1 MGTLYNSDVALAK
14 SFQSELFRRP
24 VRNAWL
30 SMPAVLERMRS
41 VSCSQVISKLK
52 MTVGIFCR
60 RATLV
65 AMFSAKLVLPIPGR
79 AARIIRSERP
89 RPVRILSR

>member
-1 MGTLYNSDVALAK
+1 MAWAK

-30 SMPAVLERMRS
+30 SMFAVLERMRS
-41 VSCSQVISKLK
+41 VSCSQVISRLK
-52 MTVGIFCR
+52 MIVGTFCW
-60 RATLV
+60 RATFV
-65 AMFSAKLVLPIPGR
+65 AMFSANEVLPIPGR

-89 RPVRILSR
+89 SPVRTVSR